1 MRFFFSLLFFLASTC
16 CTKLFAQQQLYFNH
30 LSVNN
35 GLSQGVN
42 NCIYKDSRGFV
53 WISSFDGLNRFDGI
67 NCTSFRSSLTDTGG
81 LKGTLFLNILEDRN
95 GNLWIGSN
103 DGLNFYNRLT
113 DHFQNFNIPGRNEDE
128 QFYSPFYIDDQQNIW
143 LQSRGEI
150 LIFFPKLKKFKQ
162 VYQFINPGNLLIKPY
177 PVDLFHPLKKISVI
191 SNNLPVLWEGFIQ
204 DEKINWSSIDLQ
216 LPGFR
221 ISNLLLS
228 NDSSVWLA
236 SDRGVLLYRN
246 GKQRHFIHQFQ
257 NQEWKN
263 CSALHID
270 KKGILWVGTVK
281 DGLYKVDTAVGK
293 VTDHFSS
300 SVYNSYSLM
309 GNQVLTIYTDD
320 QNNLWVSTWGKGVD
334 YTSLS
339 KFHFNHHLSREEAV
353 QAGADNFIRSIVQV
367 KNEFWC
373 GTQTGGILIL
383 DEQKKIKT
391 SLRNGLPASIEHLS
405 VAADK
410 NIWAATFEGL
420 FVIDPVTRKI
430 RKLQKQEQDF
440 APASNQFNY
449 ISNLQN
455 GNLLA
460 SANAG
465 MYLVQQEKKG
475 EKITPV
481 KGLNNQEVYL
491 TSYTDRLN
499 RVYISKAFKGF
510 GIYTPVH
517 DSFQLLKEIP
527 IQATIKCFSESA
539 GNTLWIGSTI
549 GLLEFDKK
557 NFSIKHIYTTTEGL
571 SNQYIYGIVEDGP
584 YLWLSTNAGLNRFD
598 TRTKKVKQF
607 SVGDGLQSNE
617 YNTYSFCT
625 SAAGEILFGGVNGL
639 NSFFPSELSFNST
652 APQMALT
659 GLQLNDAVYKPA
671 INQTEIKELS
681 VAYEQNTISFEFTVI
696 DFANAASNMI
706 SYTLDGYDKRWVTI
720 ANKSLIRYAN
730 LPAGHYTLKVKAL
743 NADGIAAPQVYTL
756 PVTIQTPWWQSW
768 WFRMAIGFAA
778 AGLSFFFIRTY
789 ITRKLEKQK
798 AELEKRQAIEK
809 ERNRI
814 SRDMHD
820 DLGSGLTKI
829 AILSEVVKKQLPE
842 PEKAKEQLEKIAISA
857 RELVDN
863 LQDIIWVLNPKNDT
877 LESLSSYIRE
887 YSLKYFEALSIQLIF
902 NYPEQFPV
910 ITLSEEQRRNI
921 YLSVKET
928 FNNIAKYAWCN
939 KVTVD
944 IEVGATEIL
953 LRITDDGK
961 GFDVNSVRLF
971 ANGLRNMQNRIEQ
984 VGGSFAIT
992 SQPGKGTKTEIRIQL

>member
-1 MRFFFSLLFFLASTC
+1 MRLSFFLILIVTAIC
-16 CTKLFAQQQLYFNH
+16 CTRLYSQQQLYFNH

-67 NCTSFRSSLTDTGG
+67 NCTSFRSSLTDSGG
-81 LKGTLFLNILEDRN
+81 LKGTLFLNILEDKS

-113 DHFQNFNIPGRNEDE
+113 DHFQNFSIPGRNEDE

-150 LIFFPKLKKFKQ
+150 LVFYTKQKKIKP
-162 VYQFINPGNLLIKPY
+162 VYHFSNPGNLLIKPF
-177 PVDLFHPLKKISVI
+177 PVALFHPLKKIMVI
-191 SNNLPVLWEGFIQ
+191 SNNLPVLWEGMIRE
-204 DEKINWSSIDLQ
+204 EKISWSAADLQ

-221 ISNLLLS
+221 ISNLLLP

-236 SDRGVLLYRN
+236 SDKGVLLYKN
-246 GKQRHFIHQFQ
+246 GKQRFFINHFQ
-257 NQEWKN
+257 NEECRN
-263 CSALHID
+263 VSALHID
-270 KKGILWVGTVK
+270 EKGILWAGTVK
-281 DGLYKVDTAVGK
+281 DGLYKIDTASGT
-293 VTDHFSS
+293 VTDHFNS

-309 GNQVLTIYTDD
+309 GNQVQYIYTDD
-320 QNNLWVSTWGKGVD
+320 KNNLWVSIWGKGVD

-339 KFHFNHHLSREEAV
+339 KFHFTHHLTREEAV
-353 QAGADNFIRSIVQV
+353 QANADNFIRSIVQV
-367 KNEFWC
+367 NNEFWC

-383 DEQKKIKT
+383 DEQKKIKS
-391 SLRNGLPASIEHLS
+391 SLRNGLPASIEHLT
-405 VAADK
+405 AAAGNK
-410 NIWAATFEGL
+410 IWAATFEGL
-420 FVIDPVTRKI
+420 FVIDPASRTI
-430 RKLQKQEQDF
+430 RKLKKNDQGF
-440 APASNQFNY
+440 VPASNQFNY
-449 ISNLQN
+449 ISNLPN
-455 GNLLA
+455 GNILA

-465 MYLVQQEKKG
+465 MFMVKQEKG
-475 EKITPV
+475 SEKIILL
-481 KGLNNQEVYL
+481 KGLNKKEVYL
-491 TSYTDRLN
+491 TSYTDHSN
-499 RVYISKAFKGF
+499 RIYISKAFKGF
-510 GIYTPVH
+510 GIYTLDQDSLQLQKEFPV
-517 DSFQLLKEIP
+517 
-527 IQATIKCFSESA
+527 QATIKCFSESA
-539 GNTLWIGSTI
+539 GNTMWIGSTI
-549 GLLEFDKK
+549 GLLELDITT
-557 NFSIKHIYTTTEGL
+557 FSIRHIYTTNDGL
-571 SNQYIYGIVEDGP
+571 SNQYVYGIVENGP
-584 YLWLSTNAGLNRFD
+584 YLWLSTNGGLNRFD
-598 TRTKKVKQF
+598 TRTKKIKQF

-617 YNTYSFCT
+617 YNTYSFCK
-625 SAAGEILFGGVNGL
+625 SGAGEILFGGVNGL
-639 NSFFPSELSFNST
+639 NSFFPADLTFNSEV
-652 APQMALT
+652 PQMILT

-681 VAYEQNTISFEFTVI
+681 VPYEQNTISFQFTVI
-696 DFANAASNMI
+696 DFANTASNML
-706 SYTLDGYDKRWVTI
+706 SYTLEGYDKRWVTI
-720 ANKSLIRYAN
+720 SNKSLIRYAN
-730 LPAGHYTLKVKAL
+730 LPANSYTLKVKAL
-743 NADGIAAPQVYTL
+743 NADGVAAAEVYTL
-756 PVTIQTPWWQSW
+756 PVIIQTPWWQSW
-768 WFRMAIGFAA
+768 WFRLAIALA
-778 AGLSFFFIRTY
+778 IAGLAFVVIRTY
-789 ITRKLEKQK
+789 ISRKLEKQK
-798 AELEKRQAIEK
+798 TELEKRQAVEK

-887 YSLKYFEALSIQLIF
+887 YSLKYFEPLSIQLTF
-902 NYPEQFPV
+902 NYPEQFSG
-910 ITLSEEQRRNI
+910 ISLSEEQRRNI
-921 YLSVKET
+921 YLTIKET
-928 FNNIAKYAWCN
+928 FNNAAKYAWCN

-944 IEVGATEIL
+944 IEETAAEIL

-984 VGGSFAIT
+984 VGGRYTIS